1 MGIFD
6 FFKKNKNIENDNGL
20 NETYYNNGKGELKE
34 KFTKKNGNIEG
45 LYKNFFKNGKIKET
59 ISYIRNKFD
68 GRFKMYYSTGE
79 VRVEGNCSNGKKNG
93 DFILYKYRRSHEENG
108 DFNNISKYY
117 IEKVTGRYE
126 NNKKEG
132 VWKRTKEGYID
143 GNEEGEWKKNQ
154 NELTI
159 HDITFENFKKKYITI
174 YCDKGV
180 PEIKYD
186 FNNTK
191 GEYFSDGEWI
201 EDTGEGKYTGDG
213 HLTPSIDFEK
223 NYEFWLDFFDD
234 LDTNWFRWDED
245 TSIEFRRRS
254 SSSKEF
260 DGIFKLYHLNG
271 QLKSEKKWKG
281 IKLLHSKYWDEDGN
295 KIKFNE

>member
-6 FFKKNKNIENDNGL
+6 FLKKNKNIENDNGL
-20 NETYYNNGKGELKE
+20 NETYYNNGKGELNK

-45 LYKNFFKNGKIKET
+45 LYKSFYRNGNIKSEV
-59 ISYIRNKFD
+59 SFSRNKYD
-68 GRFKMYYSTGE
+68 GPYKMYYSTGE
-79 VRVEGNCSNGKKNG
+79 VRVEGNFRNHKKNG
-93 DFILYKYRRSHEENG
+93 DFILYKYRRSNKWNG
-108 DFNNISKYY
+108 DSNNISKYY
-117 IEKVTGRYE
+117 IEKVIGRYE
-126 NNKKEG
+126 NDKKEG

-143 GNEEGEWKKNQ
+143 GNEKGEWKKNQ

-159 HDITFENFKKKYITI
+159 HDITFKNFKKKNITI

-186 FNNTK
+186 FNNKK

-201 EDTGEGKYTGDG
+201 EYTGEGIHTSDG
-213 HLTPSIDFEK
+213 HITPHRDFEN
-223 NYEFWLDFFDD
+223 NYEFYLDFFDD
-234 LDTNWFRWDED
+234 LNTNWFELDED
-245 TSIEFRRRS
+245 TLIEFNRQP

-260 DGIFKLYHLNG
+260 DGIFKLYHPNG

-281 IKLLHSKYWDEDGN
+281 INLLHSKYWDEDGN